1 MDVNDTPEYGPES
14 APTNATPE
22 SIPEPVGAP
31 ADDAGPG
38 AGAPPVEATAPWG
51 PAPVSV
57 PARPRGDSWLVR
69 AAAAAVL
76 VLSIG
81 GVGFVLGHWVD
92 RPVAPTY
99 AFPYEPSGSGGSITV
114 PGFGNVPLPGFGV
127 GTGAPGSTATQSN
140 ARAAKIAS
148 KVSPGLVDV
157 VSTYD
162 YAGATGEG
170 TGMILTKGGLV
181 LTNNHVIEGASSISV
196 RSVATGQTY
205 GATVVGYDVSADVAL
220 LQIQGAAN
228 LPTVR
233 VAASGP
239 SVGDTIVGIGNAGG
253 LNGTPRYAAGRVVS
267 LNQTITASDENNPSG
282 SETLSG
288 LIEINA
294 DIQPGDSGGPLVN
307 ARGRVVGMDTAGSST
322 NGGFGFAPSG
332 AANQGYAIPIDT
344 AMRIVTAIKDGQ
356 ASTSVHVGDTP
367 FLGILVDGARPGTT
381 TSGVTIAQVLP
392 NGPAAQS
399 GLVAGDTITAIDST
413 PVTDGSS
420 LQAAILSFHVGQSV
434 SVAYTTPGGTTSSAT
449 LTLGSGP
456 AQ

>member
-1 MDVNDTPEYGPES
+1 MTIDN
-14 APTNATPE
+14 TPE
-22 SIPEPVGAP
+22 SDPEGVPADAASGSVAEPVVAEP
-31 ADDAGPG
+31 AEGAGPSPDPG
-38 AGAPPVEATAPWG
+38 APWG
-51 PAPVSV
+51 PGTVSV

-92 RPVAPTY
+92 RPATPAY
-99 AFPYEPSGSGGSITV
+99 AFPYAPSGPGGSITV
-114 PGFGNVPLPGFGV
+114 PGFGSLPFPGFGF

-140 ARAAKIAS
+140 SRAAKVAAR
-148 KVSPGLVDV
+148 VSPGLVDV

-196 RSVATGQTY
+196 RSVASGQTY
-205 GATVVGYDVSADVAL
+205 PATVVGYDVSADVAL
-220 LQIQGAAN
+220 LQIQGASN

-233 VAASGP
+233 IAASGP

-253 LNGTPRYAAGRVVS
+253 LDGTPRYAAGKVVS

-322 NGGFGFAPSG
+322 NGGFGFAPTG

-344 AMRIVTAIKDGQ
+344 AMKIVTAIKDGR
-356 ASTSVHVGDTP
+356 ASASVHVGDTP
-367 FLGILVDGARPGTT
+367 FLGILVDGARPGSA

-413 PVTDGSS
+413 PVTNGSS
-420 LQAAILSFHVGQSV
+420 LQAAILTFHVGQSV
-434 SVAYTTPGGTTSSAT
+434 TVAYTTPGGTTSSAT

>member
-1 MDVNDTPEYGPES
+1 MAFDNTPENVPAGEARDA
-14 APTNATPE
+14 APST
-22 SIPEPVGAP
+22 PEPVTV
-31 ADDAGPG
+31 
-38 AGAPPVEATAPWG
+38 AGATPSPETAPPG
-51 PAPVSV
+51 PAPLSV
-57 PARPRGDSWLVR
+57 PARPRGEAWLVR

-92 RPVAPTY
+92 RPPAPAY
-99 AFPYEPSGSGGSITV
+99 AFPYAPSGPGGSITV
-114 PGFGNVPLPGFGV
+114 PGFGTLPFPGFGF
-127 GTGAPGSTATQSN
+127 GSGAPGSAATQSN
-140 ARAAKIAS
+140 SRAARVAAR
-148 KVSPGLVDV
+148 VSPGLVDI
-157 VSTYD
+157 VSTYA

-170 TGMILTKGGLV
+170 TGMILTRGGLV

-205 GATVVGYDVSADVAL
+205 PATVVGYDVSADVAL
-220 LQIQGAAN
+220 LQIQGASN

-233 VAASGP
+233 VAATEP
-239 SVGDTIVGIGNAGG
+239 SIGDRIVGIGNAGG
-253 LNGTPRYAAGRVVS
+253 VGGTPSYAAGKVVA

-322 NGGFGFAPSG
+322 NGGFGFAPTG
-332 AANQGYAIPIDT
+332 AANQGYAIPISS
-344 AMRIVTAIKDGQ
+344 ALRIVTAIKDGR
-356 ASTSVHVGDTP
+356 SSPSVHVGDTP
-367 FLGILVDGARPGTT
+367 FLGILVDGARPGSTP

-392 NGPAAQS
+392 NGPAAQA
-399 GLVAGDTITAIDST
+399 GLVAGDTITAIDTT
-413 PVTDGSS
+413 PVTNGSS
-420 LQAAILSFHVGQSV
+420 LQAAILTFHVGQRV
-434 SVAYTTPGGTTSSAT
+434 TVAYATPGGTTSSAT

>member
-1 MDVNDTPEYGPES
+1 MDINDTPENGPQS
-14 APTNATPE
+14 NAASE
-22 SIPEPVGAP
+22 SIPEPVVAP
-31 ADDAGPG
+31 AGEPGYAPTPDGAAAWGPG
-38 AGAPPVEATAPWG
+38 
-51 PAPVSV
+51 PVSV
-57 PARPRGDSWLVR
+57 PTRPRGDSWLVR

-92 RPVAPTY
+92 RPAAPAY
-99 AFPYEPSGSGGSITV
+99 AYPYEPSGSGGSISV
-114 PGFGNVPLPGFGV
+114 PGFGNVTFPGFGA
-127 GTGAPGSTATQSN
+127 GTGAPGSAATQSN
-140 ARAAKIAS
+140 SRAAKLAAR
-148 KVSPGLVDV
+148 VSPGLVDV
-157 VSTYD
+157 VSSYD

-170 TGMILTKGGLV
+170 TGMVISKGGLV
-181 LTNNHVIEGASSISV
+181 LTNNHVVEGASSISV

-205 GATVVGYDVSADVAL
+205 SASVVGYDVSADVAL
-220 LQIQGAAN
+220 LQVQGASN

-233 VAASGP
+233 LAASGP
-239 SVGDTIVGIGNAGG
+239 SVGDAIVGIGNAGG
-253 LNGTPRYAAGRVVS
+253 LNGTPRYAAGKVVS

-307 ARGRVVGMDTAGSST
+307 AKGRVVGMDTAGSST

-344 AMRIVTAIKDGQ
+344 AMKIVTAIKDGR

-367 FLGILVDGARPGTT
+367 FLGILVDGARPGNT

-413 PVTDGSS
+413 PVTDGST
-420 LQAAILSFHVGQSV
+420 LQAAILTFHVGQSV
-434 SVAYTTPGGTTSSAT
+434 TVSYTTPGGTTSTAT